1 MVRERERQTEDPV
14 VIDVMLP
21 PDPLEAE
28 AESERVMAAVNLCL
42 IRGQP
47 VVLGTREPDGHVMRP
62 VRDRIDLGRRL
73 ARAVPSPPVPP
84 GSGSG
89 SGSDPAGRQPG
100 RVRS

>member
-14 VIDVMLP
+14 VVDVVLP

-28 AESERVMAAVNLCL
+28 AESERVMAAVNRCL

-47 VVLGTREPDGHVMRP
+47 VVLGTQEQDGHIMRV

-73 ARAVPSPPVPP
+73 ARALAPPTVAPESRMPPS
-84 GSGSG
+84 
-89 SGSDPAGRQPG
+89 GRQPG
-100 RVRS
+100 RTGP